1 MYRSHKTRSFSNN
14 KNDATIRDRVTLR
27 ESRTK
32 INVFNINL
40 NLINNTKVKY
50 HTEREEDSIKPG
62 KNKAI
67 INLSLPEMDKQ

>member
-1 MYRSHKTRSFSNN
+1 MYRSHKTRYFSNY

-27 ESRTK
+27 ESGTK

-40 NLINNTKVKY
+40 NMINNTKVKY
-50 HTEREEDSIKPG
+50 HTDRDEDLNKPA

-67 INLSLPEMDKQ
+67 INLSLPEFDKQ